1 MAVIMRLHIP
11 FANKMMQARKVNR
24 KKFNII
30 IFPELLGIIKLLG
43 YFAKTES
50 NSASLVRT

>member
-1 MAVIMRLHIP
+1 MRLHIP